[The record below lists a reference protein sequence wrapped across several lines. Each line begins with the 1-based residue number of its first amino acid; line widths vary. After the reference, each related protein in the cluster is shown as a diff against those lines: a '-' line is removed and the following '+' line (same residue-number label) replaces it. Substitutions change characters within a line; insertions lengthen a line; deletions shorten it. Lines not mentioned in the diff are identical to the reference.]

1 MPVPSRTTSPNITPK
16 RRNTKAQSAI
26 EYLTT
31 YGWAILI
38 LTAVLLV
45 IWQMKLLS
53 PGTFATNV
61 CVFPASF
68 GCLGVSLSAA
78 TGNLVINLEQAMQTP
93 INVTAVGCNDQ
104 GTTTADP
111 MISYTP
117 ASKNIYIGIGG
128 NYTFNSIPC
137 WVNGGVWNGVVGT
150 IYTGYVVVSYTN
162 LMTGFS
168 HTAIAKLS
176 QKAT

>member
-1 MPVPSRTTSPNITPK
+1 
-16 RRNTKAQSAI
+16 
-26 EYLTT
+26 
-31 YGWAILI
+31 
-38 LTAVLLV
+38 
-45 IWQMKLLS
+45 
-53 PGTFATNV
+53 
-61 CVFPASF
+61 VFPASF
-68 GCLGVSLSAA
+68 GCLSATLSAA
-78 TGNLVINLEQAMQTP
+78 TGNLVINIEQAMQTP
-93 INVTAVGCNDQ
+93 INITAVGCNDQ

-137 WVNGGVWNGVVGT
+137 YLNGAAFSGGVGAV
-150 IYTGYVVVSYTN
+150 YTGYVVVSYTN